1 MYDLTVVG
9 GGPAGATCAR
19 LAAKAGLDVVLLEK
33 AHHPREKPCGG
44 ALGPRA
50 IQNLDIDIS
59 AVVEQT
65 FNTAIVHTPSESIV
79 NLTSEQLIGH
89 VVTRSKFDAYLLQKA
104 EDAGVEVIQDTE
116 VVGIEQ
122 LRSAVRALV
131 VGDSYKSHILVGAD
145 GVNGII
151 ARELGIRTKWA
162 QEQIALCIQT
172 TIPLGVKEVES
183 MMKRNQKDNSPAI
196 ELFFDI
202 MPWGY
207 AWCFPKRDGFNIGIG
222 CRMDKQSNLQKIWHR
237 FVSRIKM
244 ERGIEQDLS
253 DSVSY
258 RLPLGGKLNRLIG
271 RRCMLVGDAA
281 GLVSPLTGEGI
292 SFAIQSGILAA
303 RIASETIEAKT
314 PLHVK
319 EYESQL
325 KKTIG
330 HELADTRWLAGILHK
345 SNKHTD
351 LLFQIASED
360 PVMREYFT
368 NVVARVATF
377 SEYRT
382 KIVKRMLTRHPM
394 KALRLGVTR

>member
-1 MYDLTVVG
+1 
-9 GGPAGATCAR
+9 
-19 LAAKAGLDVVLLEK
+19 
-33 AHHPREKPCGG
+33 
-44 ALGPRA
+44 
-50 IQNLDIDIS
+50 
-59 AVVEQT
+59 
-65 FNTAIVHTPSESIV
+65 
-79 NLTSEQLIGH
+79 
-89 VVTRSKFDAYLLQKA
+89 
-104 EDAGVEVIQDTE
+104 
-116 VVGIEQ
+116 
-122 LRSAVRALV
+122 
-131 VGDSYKSHILVGAD
+131 
-145 GVNGII
+145 
-151 ARELGIRTKWA
+151 
-162 QEQIALCIQT
+162 
-172 TIPLGVKEVES
+172 
-183 MMKRNQKDNSPAI
+183 
-196 ELFFDI
+196 
-202 MPWGY
+202 
-207 AWCFPKRDGFNIGIG
+207 
-222 CRMDKQSNLQKIWHR
+222 
-237 FVSRIKM
+237 M

-325 KKTIG
+325 KKKIG

>member
-1 MYDLTVVG
+1 LYDLTVVG

-33 AHHPREKPCGG
+33 AHHPRDKPCGG

-59 AVVEQT
+59 PVVEQT

-79 NLTSEQLIGH
+79 NLTSEELIGYI
-89 VVTRSKFDAYLLQKA
+89 VTRSKFDAYLIQKA
-104 EDAGVEVIQDTE
+104 ENAGVEVIQGTE

-151 ARELGIRTKWA
+151 ARELGIRTKWT

-172 TIPLGVKEVES
+172 TIPLSVKEVES

-222 CRMDKQSNLQKIWHR
+222 CRMDKQNNLQKIWHR
-237 FVSRIKM
+237 FVSGIKM
-244 ERGIEQDLS
+244 EKGIEQDLS
-253 DSVSY
+253 DRVSY
-258 RLPLGGKLNRLIG
+258 RLPLGGKLDRLIG
-271 RRCMLVGDAA
+271 RRSMLVGDAA
-281 GLVSPLTGEGI
+281 GLASPLTGEGI
-292 SFAIQSGILAA
+292 SYAIQSGILAA
-303 RIASETIEAKT
+303 KIASETIEAKA

-319 EYESQL
+319 DYENQL

-330 HELADTRWLAGILHK
+330 RELVDTRWLAGILHR
-345 SNKHTD
+345 SDKHTD

-360 PVMREYFT
+360 PVMQKYFT
-368 NVVARVATF
+368 NVVARIATF

-394 KALRLGVTR
+394 KALRLGLTR